1 MLIEITPDGPQT
13 TAGVRLA
20 PHQGVIVIS
29 AATHTTTAK
38 EKETARTTKSVNQ
51 NLVNQLQTRQ
61 KVAKV
66 LIAVAAMFAI
76 NFFPVHVL
84 PLFQVG
90 HSSRFTGKRRFE
102 IKEVRY

>member
-1 MLIEITPDGPQT
+1 MFIEITLDGPQT

-61 KVAKV
+61 KVAKM

-90 HSSRFTGKRRFE
+90 QSGLTGKRQFE
-102 IKEVRY
+102 IE